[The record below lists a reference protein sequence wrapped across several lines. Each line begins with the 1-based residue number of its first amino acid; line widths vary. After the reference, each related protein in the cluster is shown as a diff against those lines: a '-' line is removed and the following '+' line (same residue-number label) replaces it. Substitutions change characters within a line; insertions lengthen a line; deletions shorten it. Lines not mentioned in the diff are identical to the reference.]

1 MAREKKLSDAQLRA
15 IKVLREEGPVKAGTW
30 SGWGDM
36 KFGYGAWRLK
46 IATPTGN
53 GLIKLGLARLNPPEG
68 RRQDQSLELTE
79 VGLAVDIGALN

>member
-15 IKVLREEGPVKAGTW
+15 IKVLREEGPVKAGLW

-53 GLIKLGLARLNPPEG
+53 GLVKLGLARLTPPDAPRKE
-68 RRQDQSLELTE
+68 QSLELTE
-79 VGLAVDIGALN
+79 AGQAVDPGAIR